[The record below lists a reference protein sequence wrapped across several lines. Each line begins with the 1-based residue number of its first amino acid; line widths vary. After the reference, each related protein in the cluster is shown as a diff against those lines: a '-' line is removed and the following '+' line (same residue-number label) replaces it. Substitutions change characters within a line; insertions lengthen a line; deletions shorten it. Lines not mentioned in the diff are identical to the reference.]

1 MAISSQASFEEGST
15 TIRKEYAASA
25 VEAPD
30 TSNGDDIVSSHDE
43 SMSSRKAGLS

>member
-30 TSNGDDIVSSHDE
+30 TSNGDDIVSSLISKD
-43 SMSSRKAGLS
+43 RAAARRV